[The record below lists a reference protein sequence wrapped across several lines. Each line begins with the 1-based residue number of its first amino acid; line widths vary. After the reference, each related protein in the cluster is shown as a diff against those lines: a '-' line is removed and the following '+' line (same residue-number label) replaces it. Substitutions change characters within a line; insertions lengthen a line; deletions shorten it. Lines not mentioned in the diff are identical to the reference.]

1 MNKLTRGVLK
11 ALLYPVFWRYVSM
24 PGKSFKG
31 RPGSFT
37 SDENSLQAG
46 LEAHIRS
53 LSETIGIRHHN
64 LGETL
69 STSAAYIVSAFE
81 KLGFTPRL
89 ERFEFQGI
97 PMHNVEVIIPGRN
110 RASEWVVVGAHYDT
124 VPTTPGADDN
134 ASGVAGMLELA
145 RRLKDTK
152 PDRTICLVAYANEE
166 HNGGKWENM
175 GSYAHARGL
184 KEKGVNVIGMISL
197 EMLGYFD
204 EAEGSQKYPFPF
216 NLFYPTRGNFIGFV
230 ANTMSADFVRQ
241 CLATFRKTARVP
253 SEAVAAPERFRD
265 IARSD
270 HWAFWQH
277 GYPAFMVTDTSNFR
291 NPHVHLMTDTIDTLN
306 MAAMTQ
312 VMVGIEAVVTDLA
325 NPK

>member
-1 MNKLTRGVLK
+1 MNKVTKGLLK
-11 ALLYPVFWRYVSM
+11 ALLFPVFWRYVSM

-31 RPGSFT
+31 RPGAFT
-37 SDENSLQAG
+37 NDETSLQAG
-46 LEAHIRS
+46 LRKHIEA
-53 LSETIGIRHHN
+53 LSATIGIRHHN

-69 STSAAYIVSAFE
+69 SASAAYIVSSFE
-81 KLGFTPRL
+81 ELGFKPRL
-89 ERFEFQGI
+89 ERFEFDGV
-97 PMHNVEVIIPGRN
+97 PMHNVEIIIPGRN

-134 ASGVAGMLELA
+134 ASGVAALLELA
-145 RRLKDTK
+145 RILKDTQ
-152 PDRTICLVAYANEE
+152 PDCTICLVAYANEE
-166 HNGGKWENM
+166 HNGGTWEQM

-184 KEKGVNVIGMISL
+184 KEKGTNVKGMISL

-230 ANTMSADFVRQ
+230 GNTASAKFVRH
-241 CLATFRKTARVP
+241 CLATFRKSARVP
-253 SEAVAAPERFRD
+253 SEAVAAPEKFRD

-270 HWAFWQH
+270 HWAFWRH

-291 NPHVHLMTDTIDTLN
+291 NPHVHLMSDTVDTLDFQS
-306 MAAMTQ
+306 MT
-312 VMVGIEAVVTDLA
+312 MVVKGIEAVVRDLA
-325 NPK
+325 NPQ